1 MFFDE
6 VSLELEGGRGGDGA
20 MFFHREKYVAAGGP
34 DGGDGGNG
42 GSVIL
47 EADENYNTLQHFMGR
62 KHYTGQ
68 NGENGG
74 RNDMAGHGGEDLI
87 LHVPVGTIVHDKESD
102 AVIADLKKHG
112 QRLKIAE
119 GGRGGYGNGHFGSS
133 TRQAPMFA
141 ELGDVGEF
149 RSVRLEL
156 RLVADVGLV
165 GFPSAGK
172 STLISHISSAKP
184 KVAAYPFTTLI
195 PNLGVVHL
203 SQFGGSEQQSF
214 VIADMPGI
222 IEGASEGKGLG
233 DAFLKHISRTATLVF
248 VLDPFCYEELTL
260 TEQYEI
266 LQKELKT
273 HNPDLLKKDFFVVMN
288 KIDSIPDADRK
299 HLTDEFFRT
308 FPKLKS
314 KFRLI
319 SGVSGEGLE
328 KFVFDLEKTVTK
340 NRIKKAEAEIVPDA
354 THMEYV
360 PTRFVD
366 ENSYNVEAMYEV
378 DASTFEEPV
387 LGMIIDAET
396 VPKRNLFKVTG
407 KRIEQISRMTSP
419 NYPDAIMR
427 VYDILKKMGI
437 HRALLRIGATN
448 GDFLKIGPRFYEF
461 HDI

>member
-6 VSLELEGGRGGDGA
+6 VSLELEGGKGGNGA
-20 MFFHREKYVAAGGP
+20 LFFHREKYVEAGGP

-42 GSVIL
+42 GSLVL
-47 EADENYNTLQHFMGR
+47 EADENYNTLQHFMGK
-62 KHYTGQ
+62 KHYKAH
-68 NGENGG
+68 NGENGFK
-74 RNDMAGHGGEDLI
+74 NDMAGHAGEDLV
-87 LHVPVGTIVHDKESD
+87 LKVPVGTLVHDKESD
-102 AVIADLKKHG
+102 EVIADLDKNG
-112 QRLKIAE
+112 LKLKVAA

-141 ELGDVGEF
+141 ELGDIGEF

-172 STLISHISSAKP
+172 STLISHVSAAKP

-248 VLDPFCYEELTL
+248 VLDPFCYENLTL
-260 TEQYEI
+260 IQQFEI
-266 LQKELKT
+266 LQKELKA
-273 HNPDLLKKDFFVVMN
+273 HNPALLKKDYFVVMN
-288 KIDSIPDADRK
+288 KIDSIPEADREALK
-299 HLTDEFFRT
+299 KEFLKAY
-308 FPKLKS
+308 PKLKS

-328 KFVFDLEKTVTK
+328 KFIFELEKTVSETREK
-340 NRIKKAEAEIVPDA
+340 NETPRTVNEDF
-354 THMEYV
+354 MEYV

-366 ENSYNVEAMYEV
+366 ENNFDVEAMYEV
-378 DASTFEEPV
+378 DALTFEEPV
-387 LGMIIDAET
+387 LGQILDAET
-396 VPKRNLFKVTG
+396 LPKRNLYKVTG

-419 NYPDAIMR
+419 EYPDAIMR
-427 VYDILKKMGI
+427 VADVLKKMGI
-437 HRALLRIGATN
+437 HKMLIRKGAMN
-448 GDFLKIGPRFYEF
+448 GDFVKIGPRFYEF
-461 HDI
+461 HEL